1 MNITLRVDKFLCLP
15 KLKSIT
21 VLLYDFSF
29 KNENFDTFTFAVKDM
44 FSLLSKTSKDFLTSF
59 SNFY

>member
-1 MNITLRVDKFLCLP
+1 MST

-29 KNENFDTFTFAVKDM
+29 KNENFATVTFVVKDM
-44 FSLLSKTSKDFLTSF
+44 FNLLSKLSKDFLTSF
-59 SNFY
+59 SNFYQNIII